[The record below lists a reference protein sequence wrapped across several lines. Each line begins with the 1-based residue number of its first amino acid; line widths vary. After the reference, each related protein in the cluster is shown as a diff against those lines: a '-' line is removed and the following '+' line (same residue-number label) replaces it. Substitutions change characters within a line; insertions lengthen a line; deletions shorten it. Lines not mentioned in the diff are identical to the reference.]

1 MATNLLTQMMHFQK
15 TFVINYWTALV
26 TRSVVPNWRGLKCKH
41 SNMLILVPNIDIFSE
56 ILWISLHSPAD
67 AYKRGGRD
75 ATHFIVTVNS
85 NVMCH
90 YHNLLF
96 NPRLLIP
103 AIKPLSH
110 SHGLSEGNHVFVIL
124 ESDTDIWGFN
134 RFHYSPARISWL
146 IHMYGGHFSQ
156 LFFNFHGSVYLKR
169 SYW

>member
-90 YHNLLF
+90 YHIIIYF
-96 NPRLLIP
+96 SIP

-134 RFHYSPARISWL
+134 KQISLFSSPD
-146 IHMYGGHFSQ
+146 Q
-156 LFFNFHGSVYLKR
+156 LTHPYVWRFNFHGSVYLKR